1 MEWMMPEIA
10 SRDEEVLEDVPE
22 GHRNRRIV
30 ISASVIVLVILAGA
44 GLASAW
50 KAGVFNTGDGS
61 GGNQGAPPPATATV
75 ESGDV
80 TATTQENGTLGYEN
94 NYTIHG
100 AGPNGGAPITW
111 LPSQGQVINQGQILY
126 KTGQDVPIILMY
138 GNTPDWRPLSEGV
151 TGDDVTELNHDLVN
165 LGYAN
170 ESDITSLGWDYYSWE
185 TNYAIQKLEEHFGVC
200 NPSGNLDLGDIVFE
214 PQAIRVTTLI
224 GGLGLRGLGPVLAA
238 TSDVHH
244 ITVEL
249 NTSQESQVKAGDPVT
264 VTLPDG
270 TTTTDGVIASVGKVA
285 SGSGSNATIPVYV
298 NLKHPAAAGDFDQA
312 PVTVNITNASANN
325 VLVVPVSALLA
336 QPNGGYEVEVVG
348 ANNSR
353 RQVAVTPGVF
363 DDASG
368 TVSVTGDL
376 TPGQKVVV
384 PSS

>member
-1 MEWMMPEIA
+1 MHEMA
-10 SRDEEVLEDVPE
+10 SRDEEVLEDVPK
-22 GHRNRRIV
+22 GHRRRRIV

-44 GLASAW
+44 GLAGAW
-50 KAGVFNTGDGS
+50 KAGAFNTATGS
-61 GGNQGAPPPATATV
+61 SDNQGAPPPATATV
-75 ESGDV
+75 ELGDV

-100 AGPNGGAPITW
+100 QGPNGGAPITW
-111 LPSQGQVINQGQILY
+111 LPSQGEVIWQGQVLY

-151 TGDDVTELNHDLVN
+151 TGDDVTELNHDLVH

-185 TNYAIQKLEEHFGVC
+185 TNYAVQQLEEHYGVS

-214 PQAIRVTTLI
+214 PQGVRVTTLI
-224 GGLGLRGLGPVLAA
+224 SGLGLCGLGPILTA
-238 TSDVHH
+238 TSDVHQ

-264 VTLPDG
+264 VTLPNG
-270 TTTTDGVIASVGKVA
+270 TSTTDGVIASVGTVA

-298 NLKHPAAAGDFDQA
+298 NLKHPAAAGDFDEA

-325 VLVVPVSALLA
+325 ALIVPVSALLA
-336 QPNGGYEVEVVG
+336 QTNGGYEVEVVG

-376 TPGQKVVV
+376 TPGEKIVV